1 MSDRYPKETELAY
14 EFVLQ
19 GVWDEQDL
27 YAWISQQK
35 NELFHGVWRTA
46 TDVERAKWERREEAT
61 K

>member
-14 EFVLQ
+14 EFVVQ
-19 GVWDEQDL
+19 GVWDTQDL

-35 NELFHGVWRTA
+35 KELVRGVWETA
-46 TDVERAKWERREEAT
+46 TNIERARWEMKEVT